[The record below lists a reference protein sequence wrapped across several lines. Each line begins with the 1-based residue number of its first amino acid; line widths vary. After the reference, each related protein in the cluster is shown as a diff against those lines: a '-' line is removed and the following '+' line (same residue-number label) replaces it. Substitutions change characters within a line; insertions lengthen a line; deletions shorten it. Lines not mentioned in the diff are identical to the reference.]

1 MHCTVTVYHCFIM
14 HTLKWKGGNSTA
26 PLWQWNV
33 VTLVTNLN
41 IYAKLQIIATYT
53 SSTTRATYHVSTY
66 RIILHHKCTSTVST
80 IIRVQKECMHV
91 KSQIILVSVHLFH
104 QIRVFLQN
112 DLSLH
117 LKSWGQLSTMDA
129 EIHWE
134 NAEFLQL
141 EDKKGQTSNL
151 ACY

>member
-1 MHCTVTVYHCFIM
+1 MECCYVNDNQNF
-14 HTLKWKGGNSTA
+14 
-26 PLWQWNV
+26 
-33 VTLVTNLN
+33 
-41 IYAKLQIIATYT
+41 YAKLQIITTY
-53 SSTTRATYHVSTY
+53 SGSTTIATYHVSTY
-66 RIILHHKCTSTVST
+66 RIILYHKCTSTVST

-117 LKSWGQLSTMDA
+117 FKSWGQLSTMDA
-129 EIHWE
+129 EIHRE

-141 EDKKGQTSNL
+141 EDKKKKTNITISTQP
-151 ACY
+151 